1 MSDPVR
7 KRIDVLPD
15 LHRRL
20 EIEAGRKGIK
30 LGQMIDR
37 ILSESLERSGN
48 ADVSPGKLEQ
58 TKTVA
63 ETGALTRQLVDMI
76 ARFDA
81 RFDALVERLVT
92 ELPEA
97 IAGGFAAVTKTIGNT
112 GGTGHLRTML
122 ADQDKAQTARLTAMK
137 TGEETGRNAQT
148 LLLENG
154 NQELAGKI
162 DALRD
167 ELVKSGMLKNGRLR
181 FFALSAVVVL
191 VVCGV
196 SVPALAGTSAG
207 RLLAIRLTGETTAAG
222 AAYTL
227 VGDGS
232 VTGGMLAQTKALLDD
247 PQFRSD
253 YTRCTTHTREVKR
266 RFSCRISMPPYVP
279 GKP

>member
-58 TKTVA
+58 TKRVA
-63 ETGALTRQLVDMI
+63 ETGSLTTQLADMI
-76 ARFDA
+76 A

-122 ADQDKAQTARLTAMK
+122 ADQDKAQTARLAAMK

-154 NQELAGKI
+154 NRELARQI
-162 DALRD
+162 D
-167 ELVKSGMLKNGRLR
+167 VLKNE
-181 FFALSAVVVL
+181 VVVL
-191 VVCGV
+191 RAWHKGRRWAFAGGV
-196 SVPALAGTSAG
+196 LSTLAGLMALAFVLAGTQPT
-207 RLLAIRLTGETTAAG
+207 RWLAIRLVGETTTVG
-222 AAYTL
+222 AAYAL
-227 VGDGS
+227 AGDDRA
-232 VTGGMLAQTKALLDD
+232 TGKLMAQTKALLDD
-247 PQFRSD
+247 QQFRSD
-253 YTRCTTHTREVKR
+253 YTRCTTRTREVKR

-279 GKP
+279 GKL

>member
-63 ETGALTRQLVDMI
+63 ETGSLTRQLVDMI
-76 ARFDA
+76 A

-97 IAGGFAAVTKTIGNT
+97 IAGGFAAVTKTISNT

-122 ADQDKAQTARLTAMK
+122 ADQDKAQTARLAAMK

-181 FFALSAVVVL
+181 FFALGAVVVL

-196 SVPALAGTSAG
+196 SVPVLAGTSAG

-253 YTRCTTHTREVKR
+253 YTRCTTRTREVKR

>member
-81 RFDALVERLVT
+81 LVERLVT

-97 IAGGFAAVTKTIGNT
+97 IAGGFAAVTKTISNT

-154 NQELAGKI
+154 NRELAEKF

-181 FFALSAVVVL
+181 IFALGAVVLLL
-191 VVCGV
+191 VCSV
-196 SVPALAGTSAG
+196 SVPVLAGTSAG

-266 RFSCRISMPPYVP
+266 RFSCQISMPPYVP
-279 GKP
+279 GKL

>member
-63 ETGALTRQLVDMI
+63 ETRSLTTQLADMI
-76 ARFDA
+76 A

-97 IAGGFAAVTKTIGNT
+97 IAGGFAAVTKTISNT

-122 ADQDKAQTARLTAMK
+122 ADQDKAQTARLAAMQ

-181 FFALSAVVVL
+181 FFALVAVVVL

-196 SVPALAGTSAG
+196 SVPVLAGTSAG